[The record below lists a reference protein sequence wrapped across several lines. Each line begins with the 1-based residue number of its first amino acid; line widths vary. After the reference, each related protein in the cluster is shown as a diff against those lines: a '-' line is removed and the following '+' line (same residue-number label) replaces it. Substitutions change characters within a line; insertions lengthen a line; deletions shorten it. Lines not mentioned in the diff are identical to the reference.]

1 MPLKTTEQQLQEVQ
15 DAITDVMSVQQYR
28 EGDLSVQKAMLSA
41 LTAREEIL
49 LTRFGREKRGGGLIR
64 SNWSQG
70 V

>member
-49 LTRFGREKRGGGLIR
+49 LTRFGRETRGGGRIR
-64 SNWSQG
+64 MNWSQG

>member
-15 DAITDVMSVQQYR
+15 DAITDVMATQQYR
-28 EGDLSVQKAMLSA
+28 IGDMSVQKAMLSA
-41 LTAREEIL
+41 LTAREEVL
-49 LTRFGREKRGGGLIR
+49 LTRYSREKRGGGRIR